1 MVYHSISS
9 LIVSIFLAD
18 AVGLA
23 YQRQLEPAKLY
34 VYSCVLFIWAFPST
48 LISIIVVIHTNRCYN
63 NNNKRCAE
71 FYKAVVVHKMKRAV
85 LDRWAIRTMRGRTD
99 GRTGRDGDQQH
110 QSIKWGHVLG
120 TAWNKGPSS
129 SSFEDK
135 TLASLF
141 LYGST
146 GRVSLSSSCLIV
158 LLLLPV
164 QSTAGV
170 LQLRKG
176 GGGCVFYSRT
186 QANLLL
192 WSITKGIASKQ
203 QLKTAWAPSGRT
215 VKGREK
221 ERERYQDHSKQYQP
235 TYGER
240 RTM

>member
-1 MVYHSISS
+1 M
-9 LIVSIFLAD
+9 LQQQQ
-18 AVGLA
+18 
-23 YQRQLEPAKLY
+23 QR
-34 VYSCVLFIWAFPST
+34 CT
-48 LISIIVVIHTNRCYN
+48 
-63 NNNKRCAE
+63 E

-99 GRTGRDGDQQH
+99 GDQQH

-129 SSFEDK
+129 SSSFENK

-158 LLLLPV
+158 LLLLSV

-192 WSITKGIASKQ
+192 WSIKKGIASKQ

-221 ERERYQDHSKQYQP
+221 ERERYQEHSKQYQP